1 MPGQR
6 VGLRRFPWAH
16 PHAAT
21 RATQVSGGQKSSTLT
36 FGWPVNGRLDTLM
49 TREPNSPERCVTH
62 FRSRPWLFA
71 LPLVALLVVTLAFAP
86 GAEGQD
92 PPFIPPFET
101 IPPPPATATP
111 LPKYKSYIAGL
122 SVDRAGCDA
131 LPTNVK
137 AGSDTVWTLAG
148 ARRREYL
155 VHFPA
160 NGKAGQRLPVVLNFH
175 GLAADG
181 KTQFELSQF
190 GPLADKSG
198 FIVVSPDGSGTP
210 RGWDA
215 LLKPAGITDDIAFAN
230 QLLDKVSQD
239 FCVDADRVY
248 AAGFSNGAMMAS
260 RLACR
265 LGNRIAAAGAVAGVY
280 RPGEECGRPVP
291 VVAVH
296 GTTDDTVPFEQGR
309 IIEQTSYPGAHVAIS
324 AWAAAG
330 TTCTPTAEL
339 FLLSPMVGREQF
351 RGCGRNESLLY
362 IVYGGGHTWP
372 DEVATAD
379 VLWAF
384 FRDHPMPKQP

>member
-1 MPGQR
+1 
-6 VGLRRFPWAH
+6 
-16 PHAAT
+16 
-21 RATQVSGGQKSSTLT
+21 
-36 FGWPVNGRLDTLM
+36 
-49 TREPNSPERCVTH
+49 VTH
-62 FRSRPWLFA
+62 FRTRPWLFA
-71 LPLVALLVVTLAFAP
+71 LPLLALLAVTLAFAP
-86 GAEGQD
+86 GAQGQD

-101 IPPPPATATP
+101 VPPAVTATP
-111 LPKYKSYIAGL
+111 LPKYKSYLTGL
-122 SVDRAGCDA
+122 SVDRSGCDS
-131 LPTNVK
+131 LPSNVRP
-137 AGSDTVWTLAG
+137 GSDTVWTLAG
-148 ARRREYL
+148 GERRQYQ

-160 NGKAGQRLPVVLNFH
+160 TGKAGQRLPVVLNFH

-190 GPLADKSG
+190 GPLADKQG

-215 LLKPAGITDDIAFAN
+215 LLKPAGITDDIGFAN
-230 QLLDKVSQD
+230 RLLDKVGQD
-239 FCVDADRVY
+239 FCVDTERVF

-265 LGNRIAAAGAVAGVY
+265 LGNRIAAVGAVAGVY
-280 RPGEECGRPVP
+280 RPNEECGRPVP

-309 IIEQTSYPGAHVAIS
+309 IIEQTNYPGAHVAIS

-339 FLLSPMVGREQF
+339 FLLSPLVGREQF

-362 IVYGGGHTWP
+362 IVYGGGHNWP
-372 DEVATAD
+372 DEVPTAD
-379 VLWAF
+379 LLWAF
-384 FRDHPMPKQP
+384 FRDHPMPKKP